1 MRSGAPGGGNSNA
14 EPMKIVIAGAGEMG
28 SHLARMLSGNG
39 HDITVID
46 SDQKLLSEVG
56 SLADVI
62 TVEGDSTVF
71 AVLRQAAVRKC
82 DLFIAVNHEE
92 NANIVSA
99 MLAKKLGAKKSIARI
114 DNNEYLEP
122 NNKEMFI
129 DMGID
134 YLFYPEKVA
143 AREVINLLGHTS
155 TTEYVDFSSGK
166 LSLVVFR
173 LDPTSPLVGRVPVGF
188 QEETPLSYR
197 TVAISRNGQTI
208 IPREGE
214 QFMEGD
220 MVYVIA
226 RQDAVHEVME
236 FSGQS
241 NIEINNLMILGGSRI
256 GIRIAT
262 ELQDEINIKLVDYNA
277 EKAYRLAEMLD
288 KTLIINEDGRNTDAM
303 MEEGLSNMDAFVAV
317 TGRSETN
324 ILAAMLA
331 KRMGVKKVIAEVE
344 NLNYINLA
352 ESIGIDTIINKKLVT
367 ASNIFRFTMSTDVQ
381 AIKCLT
387 GSDAEVLEFIVKPN
401 SPATKARIK
410 DLGLPE
416 DTIIGGIVRGD
427 KVLIA
432 VGNMEVN
439 PYDRV
444 VVFAMP
450 GSVGK
455 VGYYFN

>member
-1 MRSGAPGGGNSNA
+1 
-14 EPMKIVIAGAGEMG
+14 MKIIIAGAGEMG
-28 SHLARMLSGNG
+28 SHLAKMLSGNG

-46 SDQKLLSEVG
+46 SDQKLLADVG
-56 SLADVI
+56 NLADVI
-62 TVEGDSTVF
+62 TVEGDSTTF
-71 AVLRQAAVRKC
+71 AVLRRASVRKC

-92 NANIVSA
+92 NDNVVAA
-99 MLAKKLGAKKSIARI
+99 MLAKQLGARKSIARI

-129 DMGID
+129 EMGID

-143 AREVINLLGHTS
+143 ASEVINLLGHTS

-173 LDPTSPLVGRVPVGF
+173 LEPASPLVGQPLAGF
-188 QEETPLSYR
+188 GDGEAPLSYR
-197 TVAISRNGQTI
+197 TVAISRDGRTI
-208 IPREGE
+208 IPRRGE
-214 QFMEGD
+214 LFAEGD
-220 MVYVIA
+220 MIYVIA
-226 RQDAVHEVME
+226 RQDAVREVMDL
-236 FSGQS
+236 SGRS
-241 NIEINNLMILGGSRI
+241 NIRIKNLMILGGSRI
-256 GIRIAT
+256 AIRIAT
-262 ELQDEINIKLVDYNA
+262 ELQDELNIKLVDYNA
-277 EKAYRLAEMLD
+277 DKAYRLAEMLD
-288 KTLIINEDGRNTDAM
+288 KTLIINEDGRNTEAM
-303 MEEGLSNMDAFVAV
+303 LEEGLANMDAFVAV

-352 ESIGIDTIINKKLVT
+352 ESIGIDTIINKKLIT

-387 GSDAEVLEFIVKPN
+387 GCDAEVLEFIVKPN
-401 SPATKARIK
+401 SPATKARIR
-410 DLGLPE
+410 DWGLPE
-416 DTIIGGIVRGD
+416 DVIVGGIVRGD
-427 KVLIA
+427 KAFIA

-444 VVFAMP
+444 VIFAMP
-450 GSVGK
+450 ASVSK
-455 VGYYFN
+455 VGYFFN

>member
-1 MRSGAPGGGNSNA
+1 
-14 EPMKIVIAGAGEMG
+14 MKIVIAGAGEMG
-28 SHLARMLSGNG
+28 SPLARMLSGNG
-39 HDITVID
+39 HDITIID

-62 TVEGDSTVF
+62 TVEGDSTTF
-71 AVLRQAAVRKC
+71 AVLRKASVRKC

-92 NANIVSA
+92 NANVVAA
-99 MLAKKLGAKKSIARI
+99 MLAKKLGARKSIARI

-173 LDPTSPLVGRVPVGF
+173 LEPASPLVGEVLTGF
-188 QEETPLSYR
+188 DDDQAPLSYR
-197 TVAISRNGQTI
+197 TVAITRGGQTI

-220 MVYVIA
+220 VIYVIA
-226 RQDAVHEVME
+226 RQDAVREVME

-241 NIEINNLMILGGSRI
+241 NIEIKNMMILGGSRI

-262 ELQDEINIKLVDYNA
+262 ELQDEVNIKLIDYNA
-277 EKAYRLAEMLD
+277 EKAYRLA
-288 KTLIINEDGRNTDAM
+288 KTLIINEDGRNTEAM

-401 SPATKARIK
+401 SPATKVRIK

-427 KVLIA
+427 KVFIA
-432 VGNMEVN
+432 VDNMEII

>member
-1 MRSGAPGGGNSNA
+1 
-14 EPMKIVIAGAGEMG
+14 MKIVIAGAGEMG

-46 SDQKLLSEVG
+46 GDQKLLSEVS

-62 TVEGDSTVF
+62 TVEGDSTIF
-71 AVLRQAAVRKC
+71 AVLRKASVRKC

-92 NANIVSA
+92 NANVVAA

-173 LDPTSPLVGRVPVGF
+173 LEPASPLVGQVLTGF
-188 QEETPLSYR
+188 ADETPLSYR
-197 TVAISRNGQTI
+197 TVAITRGGQTI
-208 IPREGE
+208 IPCEGE

-226 RQDAVHEVME
+226 RQDAVREVME

-241 NIEINNLMILGGSRI
+241 NIEIKNMMILGGSRI

-262 ELQDEINIKLVDYNA
+262 ELQDEVNIKLVDYNA
-277 EKAYRLAEMLD
+277 DKAYRLAEMLD
-288 KTLIINEDGRNTDAM
+288 KTLIINEDGRNTDTM
-303 MEEGLSNMDAFVAV
+303 MEEGLANMDAFVAV

-344 NLNYINLA
+344 NMNYINLA

-401 SPATKARIK
+401 SPATKSRIK

-427 KVLIA
+427 KVFIA
-432 VGNMEVN
+432 VDNMEIN

-450 GSVGK
+450 GAVGK

>member
-1 MRSGAPGGGNSNA
+1 
-14 EPMKIVIAGAGEMG
+14 MKIVVAGAGEMG

-39 HDITVID
+39 HEITIID
-46 SDQKLLSEVG
+46 ADPKLLAEVG

-62 TVEGDSTVF
+62 AFEGDSTTF
-71 AVLRQAAVRKC
+71 EVLRKAQVRKC

-92 NANIVSA
+92 NDNIVAA
-99 MLAKKLGAKKSIARI
+99 MMAKKLGAKKSIARI

-129 DMGID
+129 EMGID

-173 LDPTSPLVGRVPVGF
+173 LEPNSTLIGRPLSGF
-188 QEETPLSYR
+188 DEKLNQLSYR
-197 TVAISRNGQTI
+197 TVAITRGGETI
-208 IPREGE
+208 IPKSSER
-214 QFMEGD
+214 FMED
-220 MVYVIA
+220 DIIYVIA
-226 RQDAVHEVME
+226 RHDAAREVME
-236 FSGQS
+236 YSGQK

-256 GIRIAT
+256 GIRIAM
-262 ELQDEINIKLVDYNA
+262 ELQEEVNVKLIDYHA
-277 EKAYRLAEMLD
+277 DKAYRLAEMLD

-303 MEEGLSNMDAFVAV
+303 LEEGLANMDAFVAV

-401 SPATKARIK
+401 APATKARIR
-410 DLGLPE
+410 DIGLP
-416 DTIIGGIVRGD
+416 DDVIVGGIVRGD
-427 KVLIA
+427 KVFIA
-432 VGNMEVN
+432 VGSTQIN

-450 GSVGK
+450 GSVEK

>member
-1 MRSGAPGGGNSNA
+1 
-14 EPMKIVIAGAGEMG
+14 MKIVIAGAGEMG

-39 HDITVID
+39 HDITIID

-62 TVEGDSTVF
+62 TVEGDSTTF
-71 AVLRQAAVRKC
+71 AVLREASVRKC

-92 NANIVSA
+92 NDNVVAA
-99 MLAKKLGAKKSIARI
+99 MLAKKLGARKSIARI

-173 LDPTSPLVGRVPVGF
+173 LEPASPLVGQVLTGF
-188 QEETPLSYR
+188 ADETPLSYR
-197 TVAISRNGQTI
+197 TVAITRGGQTI

-226 RQDAVHEVME
+226 RQDAVKEVME

-241 NIEINNLMILGGSRI
+241 NIEIKNMMILGGSRI

-262 ELQDEINIKLVDYNA
+262 ELQDEVNIKLVDYNA
-277 EKAYRLAEMLD
+277 DKAYRLAEMLD
-288 KTLIINEDGRNTDAM
+288 KTLIINEDGRNTDTM
-303 MEEGLSNMDAFVAV
+303 MEEGLANMDAFVAV

-344 NLNYINLA
+344 NMNYINLA

-401 SPATKARIK
+401 APAVKSRIK

-427 KVLIA
+427 KVFIA
-432 VGNMEVN
+432 VDNMEIN

-450 GSVGK
+450 ASVGK
-455 VGYYFN
+455 VGYFFN

>member
-1 MRSGAPGGGNSNA
+1 
-14 EPMKIVIAGAGEMG
+14 MG

-401 SPATKARIK
+401 SPATKVRIK

-416 DTIIGGIVRGD
+416 DAIIGGIVRGD
-427 KVLIA
+427 KVFIA
-432 VGNMEVN
+432 VDNMEIN

-444 VVFAMP
+444 VVFSMP

-455 VGYYFN
+455 VGRYFN

>member
-1 MRSGAPGGGNSNA
+1 
-14 EPMKIVIAGAGEMG
+14 MG

-39 HDITVID
+39 HDSTIVD
-46 SDQKLLSEVG
+46 SDPKLLSEVA

-71 AVLRQAAVRKC
+71 AVLRKASVRKC

-92 NANIVSA
+92 NDNIVAA
-99 MLAKKLGAKKSIARI
+99 MLAKQLGAKKSIARI

-129 DMGID
+129 EMGID

-155 TTEYVDFSSGK
+155 TTEYVDFSGGK

-173 LDPTSPLVGRVPVGF
+173 LDPASPLVGGRPVAED
-188 QEETPLSYR
+188 EEPAALSYR
-197 TVAISRNGQTI
+197 TVAISRGGHTI
-208 IPREGE
+208 IPRSDER
-214 QFMEGD
+214 FMQGD
-220 MVYVIA
+220 TVYVIA
-226 RQDAVHEVME
+226 RQDAVREVME
-236 FSGQS
+236 FSGRT
-241 NIEINNLMILGGSRI
+241 NIEVKNMMILGGSRI
-256 GIRIAT
+256 GIRVAT
-262 ELQDEINIKLVDYNA
+262 ELQDEVNIKLVDYNA
-277 EKAYRLAEMLD
+277 EKAYRLAETLE
-288 KTLIINEDGRNTDAM
+288 KTLIINEDGRNTEAM
-303 MEEGLSNMDAFVAV
+303 MEEGLANMDAFVAV

-387 GSDAEVLEFIVKPN
+387 GSDAEVMEFIVKPN
-401 SPATKARIK
+401 SPATKSRIGEM
-410 DLGLPE
+410 GLP
-416 DTIIGGIVRGD
+416 DDATIGGIVRGD
-427 KVLIA
+427 KVFIA
-432 VGNMEVN
+432 TDNMTIN

-444 VVFAMP
+444 VVFVLP
-450 GSVGK
+450 ESVGK
-455 VGYYFN
+455 VGRFFN

>member
-1 MRSGAPGGGNSNA
+1 
-14 EPMKIVIAGAGEMG
+14 MG

-401 SPATKARIK
+401 SPATKVRIR

-416 DTIIGGIVRGD
+416 DAIIGGIVRGD
-427 KVLIA
+427 KVFIA
-432 VGNMEVN
+432 VDNMEIN

-444 VVFAMP
+444 VVFSMP
-450 GSVGK
+450 GSVSK
-455 VGYYFN
+455 VGRYFN

>member
-1 MRSGAPGGGNSNA
+1 MR
-14 EPMKIVIAGAGEMG
+14 IVIAGAGEMG
-28 SHLARMLSGNG
+28 SHLAQMLSGNG
-39 HDITVID
+39 HDITIID
-46 SDQKLLSEVG
+46 ADQKLLGDVG

-62 TVEGDSTVF
+62 TIEGDSTTF
-71 AVLRQAAVRKC
+71 AVLRRASVRKS

-92 NANIVSA
+92 NDNIVAA
-99 MLAKKLGAKKSIARI
+99 MLAKQLGAKKSIARI

-134 YLFYPEKVA
+134 YLFYPEKIA

-173 LDPTSPLVGRVPVGF
+173 LEPTSSLLGQELVGFESGDT
-188 QEETPLSYR
+188 QLSYR
-197 TVAISRNGQTI
+197 TVAIARAGQTI
-208 IPREGE
+208 IPQKEE
-214 QFMEGD
+214 HYMEGD
-220 MVYVIA
+220 MVYMIT
-226 RQDAVHEVME
+226 RQDTLKEVME
-236 FSGQS
+236 FSGQA
-241 NIEINNLMILGGSRI
+241 NIEIKNMMILGGSRI
-256 GIRIAT
+256 GIRVAT
-262 ELQDEINIKLVDYNA
+262 ELQDELNIKLVDYNA
-277 EKAYRLAEMLD
+277 EKAYRLAETLD
-288 KTLIINEDGRNTDAM
+288 KTLIINEDGRNTEAM
-303 MEEGLSNMDAFVAV
+303 LEEGLENMDAFVAV

-324 ILAAMLA
+324 ILTAMLA

-352 ESIGIDTIINKKLVT
+352 GSIGIDTIINKKMVT

-401 SPATKARIK
+401 SPATKSRIR
-410 DLGLPE
+410 DLGMPA
-416 DTIIGGIVRGD
+416 DTIVGGIVRGD
-427 KVLIA
+427 KVFIA
-432 VGNMEVN
+432 VGNMEIN
-439 PYDRV
+439 AYDRV

-450 GSVGK
+450 ASVGR
-455 VGYYFN
+455 VGYFFN

>member
-1 MRSGAPGGGNSNA
+1 
-14 EPMKIVIAGAGEMG
+14 MKIVIAGAGEMG

-46 SDQKLLSEVG
+46 GDQKLLSEVS

-62 TVEGDSTVF
+62 TVEGDSTIF
-71 AVLRQAAVRKC
+71 AVLRKASVRKC

-92 NANIVSA
+92 NANVVAA

-173 LDPTSPLVGRVPVGF
+173 LEPASPLVGRVLTGF
-188 QEETPLSYR
+188 ADETPLSYR
-197 TVAISRNGQTI
+197 TVAITRGGQTI

-226 RQDAVHEVME
+226 RQDAVREVME

-241 NIEINNLMILGGSRI
+241 NIEIKNMMILGGSRI

-262 ELQDEINIKLVDYNA
+262 ELQDEVNIKLVDYNA
-277 EKAYRLAEMLD
+277 DKAYRLAEMLD

-344 NLNYINLA
+344 NMNYINLA
-352 ESIGIDTIINKKLVT
+352 ESIGIDTIVNKKLVT

-401 SPATKARIK
+401 SPATKSRIK

-427 KVLIA
+427 KVFIA
-432 VGNMEVN
+432 VDNMEIN

-450 GSVGK
+450 GAVGK

>member
-1 MRSGAPGGGNSNA
+1 
-14 EPMKIVIAGAGEMG
+14 MKIVIAGAGEMG
-28 SHLARMLSGNG
+28 SHLARMLSGHG
-39 HDITVID
+39 HDITIVD

-62 TVEGDSTVF
+62 TVEGDSTTF
-71 AVLRQAAVRKC
+71 ATLRRASVRRC

-92 NANIVSA
+92 NVNIVAA

-122 NNKEMFI
+122 NNKEVFI

-173 LDPTSPLVGRVPVGF
+173 LEPASPLVGTDPGAS
-188 QEETPLSYR
+188 EEDDAPLGYR
-197 TVAISRNGQTI
+197 TVAITRCGQTI
-208 IPREGE
+208 IPRSGE
-214 QFMEGD
+214 QLAEGD
-220 MVYVIA
+220 VVYIIA
-226 RQDAVHEVME
+226 RQDAVSEVME
-236 FSGQS
+236 FSGRS
-241 NIEINNLMILGGSRI
+241 NVEIKNMMILGGSRI

-262 ELQDEINIKLVDYNA
+262 ELQSEVNIKLVDYNA
-277 EKAYRLAEMLD
+277 DKAYRLA
-288 KTLIINEDGRNTDAM
+288 KTLIINEDGRNTEAM
-303 MEEGLSNMDAFVAV
+303 LEEGLANMDAFVAV

-331 KRMGVKKVIAEVE
+331 RQMGVKKVIAEVE

-401 SPATKARIK
+401 SPATKARIR
-410 DLGLPE
+410 DWGLPE
-416 DTIIGGIVRGD
+416 DVIVGGIVRGD
-427 KVLIA
+427 KAFIA

-444 VVFAMP
+444 VIFAMP
-450 GSVGK
+450 ASVSK
-455 VGYYFN
+455 VGYFFN

>member
-1 MRSGAPGGGNSNA
+1 
-14 EPMKIVIAGAGEMG
+14 MKIVIAGAGEMG
-28 SHLARMLSGNG
+28 SHLAKMLSGNG
-39 HDITVID
+39 HDITIID
-46 SDQKLLSEVG
+46 SDQKLLSDVG

-62 TVEGDSTVF
+62 TVEGDSTTF
-71 AVLRQAAVRKC
+71 AVLRKASVRKC

-92 NANIVSA
+92 NDNVVAA
-99 MLAKKLGAKKSIARI
+99 MLAKKLGARKSIARI

-173 LDPTSPLVGRVPVGF
+173 LEPASPLVGQVLTGF
-188 QEETPLSYR
+188 ADETPLSYR
-197 TVAISRNGQTI
+197 TVAITRGGQTI

-226 RQDAVHEVME
+226 RQDAVREVME

-241 NIEINNLMILGGSRI
+241 NIEIKNMMILGGSRI

-262 ELQDEINIKLVDYNA
+262 ELQDEVNIKLVDYNA
-277 EKAYRLAEMLD
+277 DKAYRLAEMLD
-288 KTLIINEDGRNTDAM
+288 KTLIINEDGRNTDTM
-303 MEEGLSNMDAFVAV
+303 MEEGLANMDAFVAV

-344 NLNYINLA
+344 NMNYINLA

-401 SPATKARIK
+401 APAVKSRIK

-427 KVLIA
+427 KVFIA
-432 VGNMEVN
+432 VDNMEIN

-450 GSVGK
+450 ASVGK
-455 VGYYFN
+455 VGYFFN

>member
-1 MRSGAPGGGNSNA
+1 
-14 EPMKIVIAGAGEMG
+14 MG

-401 SPATKARIK
+401 SPATKVRIR

-416 DTIIGGIVRGD
+416 DAIIGGIVRGD
-427 KVLIA
+427 KVFIA
-432 VGNMEVN
+432 VDNMEIN

-444 VVFAMP
+444 VVFSMP

-455 VGYYFN
+455 VGRYFN

>member
-1 MRSGAPGGGNSNA
+1 
-14 EPMKIVIAGAGEMG
+14 MKIVIAGAGEMG

-46 SDQKLLSEVG
+46 GDQKLLSEVS

-62 TVEGDSTVF
+62 TVEGDSTIF
-71 AVLRQAAVRKC
+71 AVLRKASVRKC

-92 NANIVSA
+92 NANVVAA

-173 LDPTSPLVGRVPVGF
+173 LEPASPLVGQVLTGF
-188 QEETPLSYR
+188 ADETPLSYR
-197 TVAISRNGQTI
+197 TVAITRGGQTI

-226 RQDAVHEVME
+226 RQDAVREVME

-241 NIEINNLMILGGSRI
+241 NIEIKNMMILGGSRI

-262 ELQDEINIKLVDYNA
+262 ELQDEVNIKLVDYNA
-277 EKAYRLAEMLD
+277 DKAYRLAEMLD

-303 MEEGLSNMDAFVAV
+303 MEEGLANMDAFVAV

-344 NLNYINLA
+344 NMNYINLA

-401 SPATKARIK
+401 APAVKSRIK

-427 KVLIA
+427 KVFIA
-432 VGNMEVN
+432 VDNMEIN

-450 GSVGK
+450 ASVGK
-455 VGYYFN
+455 VGYFFN